1 MTWISNPV
9 GVMISR
15 TGGSSYLKK
24 PVKVAVCVLSMT
36 GHRVGD
42 MLESSLTSMELP
54 GIEIGAQ
61 AADQLI
67 DLIERDEKKR
77 MSVKELRFEAKLVER
92 ESTGEDTRNM

>member
-1 MTWISNPV
+1 M
-9 GVMISR
+9 
-15 TGGSSYLKK
+15 KK
-24 PVKVAVCVLSMT
+24 PVKVAVCVLGMT

>member
-1 MTWISNPV
+1 
-9 GVMISR
+9 
-15 TGGSSYLKK
+15 
-24 PVKVAVCVLSMT
+24 
-36 GHRVGD
+36 
-42 MLESSLTSMELP
+42 MLESSLTSMELS

-77 MSVKELRFEAKLVER
+77 TSVKELRFEAKLVER

>member
-1 MTWISNPV
+1 
-9 GVMISR
+9 
-15 TGGSSYLKK
+15 
-24 PVKVAVCVLSMT
+24 
-36 GHRVGD
+36 

-92 ESTGEDTRNM
+92 ESTGEDTRDIRKERGNGYKNRN